1 VRKVSWGLKIFKTNQ
16 GICRHGCTKLERR
29 PASMRAGAEK
39 YRGKA
44 ENPLENQ
51 KISKIE

>member
-1 VRKVSWGLKIFKTNQ
+1 
-16 GICRHGCTKLERR
+16 
-29 PASMRAGAEK
+29 MRAGAEK